1 MITKEKKKQF
11 RENTLYYYAN
21 KFNKGIITNEEI
33 DKIDMTEIFLAELE
47 ERVKLGEIII
57 ININAMMRKG
67 KSTLAIKLGKIIY
80 ELLKKYGYRKK
91 TEQFT
96 IKNIARDHQ
105 EHSKMMRNP
114 ETSFTVIATDESNE
128 LENTGEN
135 VSIEKALDKVF
146 SDVQAG
152 RYVHRVCCS
161 PKETIDPNADIML
174 SVTAIDK
181 ETLTTHAK
189 LYYRF
194 YEGGQEVTQLL
205 GYVRIYVG
213 NVIKIW
219 AKETKELFYKT
230 KRGIATKEEI
240 KRLEKI
246 AEQDWYT
253 HYYIKKH
260 EKMKT

>member
-114 ETSFTVIATDESNE
+114 ETAYTVIVTDEENE

-135 VSIEKALDKVF
+135 VTAEKALNEVF
-146 SDVQAG
+146 SSVQAA
-152 RYVHRVCCS
+152 RLVHRVCCS
-161 PKETIDPNADIML
+161 PKDTTDPNADILL
-174 SVTAIDK
+174 SITATDPP
-181 ETLTTHAK
+181 TMTTHAK
-189 LYYRF
+189 LYYKY
-194 YEGGQEVTQLL
+194 YEGGREQIQYIGYIRISVADIISNWEKNVKKRYYKLKPTQEDLK
-205 GYVRIYVG
+205 YVQKQVS
-213 NVIKIW
+213 
-219 AKETKELFYKT
+219 
-230 KRGIATKEEI
+230 
-240 KRLEKI
+240 
-246 AEQDWYT
+246 
-253 HYYIKKH
+253 
-260 EKMKT
+260 